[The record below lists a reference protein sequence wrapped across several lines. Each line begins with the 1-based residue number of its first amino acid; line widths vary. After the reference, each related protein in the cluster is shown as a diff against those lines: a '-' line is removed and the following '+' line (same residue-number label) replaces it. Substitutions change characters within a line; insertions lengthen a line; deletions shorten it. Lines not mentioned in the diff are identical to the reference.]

1 MSFPE
6 PYLGPG
12 PPWQEVMSRRVDSSR
27 PSRPPSPQSAIS
39 NFSDGSLDSTL
50 LQSDLISDAQSRRDA
65 SATANQ
71 AAGTQGRP
79 AQMSE
84 WMKIVVLLCLTNLI
98 QFIYHK
104 WNVSLAA
111 LATARVGGVQ
121 LFEFVSHRVFS
132 TIGGAITNFLLEHFK
147 SLCLSFTQSIPALKH
162 GLTRGTSMAQRV
174 SIDLSIRLADW
185 VKHASFLLI
194 ASFGV
199 ASSFVLKAIYQI
211 PRRLR
216 WASLL
221 FCFAAAIIAAQPDK
235 GTGLLTMARDSASRL
250 PQNASHL
257 GRTILYPVDN
267 AYPEVTIQDVSAE
280 PQAVVLQQRNELSNA
295 LQLSMPNNEMSIN
308 LLASSDAFRSLAR

>member
-1 MSFPE
+1 MDEDRRSSLPHQPNSIHLSQVECLPRCPSYRTGRRGSALRVCFASCILNHWWRDNEFSFGALQIVVPFIHSIDSG
-6 PYLGPG
+6 PQAWAHARGHRWHNAFQLTYL
-12 PPWQEVMSRRVDSSR
+12 
-27 PSRPPSPQSAIS
+27 
-39 NFSDGSLDSTL
+39 FGSL
-50 LQSDLISDAQSRRDA
+50 
-65 SATANQ
+65 
-71 AAGTQGRP
+71 
-79 AQMSE
+79 
-84 WMKIVVLLCLTNLI
+84 
-98 QFIYHK
+98 
-104 WNVSLAA
+104 
-111 LATARVGGVQ
+111 
-121 LFEFVSHRVFS
+121 
-132 TIGGAITNFLLEHFK
+132 
-147 SLCLSFTQSIPALKH
+147 
-162 GLTRGTSMAQRV
+162 
-174 SIDLSIRLADW
+174 DW